1 MALLPI
7 YIAPDTR
14 LKVHTKTV
22 ETVDD
27 DLRSFLDDMLETMY
41 AADGIG
47 LAATQVGDERSVIVI
62 DVGGDDDRKPIKM
75 INPEIQQVSDE
86 ISLHEEGCLS
96 VPDYYADVE
105 RPEKVTVTYL
115 DEFGAAQEIKAD
127 GVLATCIQHE
137 IDHLNG
143 ILFVDHISALKR
155 KMILRKLSK
164 AKRQSQ
170 PAPV

>member
-7 YIAPDTR
+7 YVAPDAR
-14 LKVHTKTV
+14 LKMHTKTV

-62 DVGGDDDRKPIKM
+62 DVGGEDDPKPMKM
-75 INPEIQQVSDE
+75 INPEIQQISDKL
-86 ISLHEEGCLS
+86 SLHEEGCLS

-115 DEFGAAQEIKAD
+115 DELGVFQEIKAD

-164 AKRQSQ
+164 AKKQSP